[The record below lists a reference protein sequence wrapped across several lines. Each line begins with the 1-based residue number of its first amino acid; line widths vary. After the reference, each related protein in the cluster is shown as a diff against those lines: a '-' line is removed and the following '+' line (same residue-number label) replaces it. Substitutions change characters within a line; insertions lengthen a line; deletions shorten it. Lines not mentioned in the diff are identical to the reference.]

1 MMQSVDKDRGVI
13 STDGTKKARI
23 ERAALTLFAQE
34 GIDQVTTKAIA
45 AAAQVSEG
53 LIYRHFSNKEGL
65 ARALMVAVH
74 NRLTDIIREALA
86 LEDIRGQI
94 RHIATAYCELA
105 DADWMLFRYHILYL
119 HRFPNISADSNTD
132 SNAGSKSGQCH
143 DPLSLT
149 QKLLEAAMVRG
160 DIPTEDAHILA
171 PMALGIVLQTA
182 EAKVL
187 GFLTAPLGDHL
198 DLFVRRIEAVL
209 DV

>member
-1 MMQSVDKDRGVI
+1 MMQSIDKDRGVI

-74 NRLTDIIREALA
+74 NRLSEIISDALA
-86 LEDIRGQI
+86 LEDIRAQI
-94 RHIATAYCELA
+94 RHIATAYCDLA

-119 HRFPNISADSNTD
+119 HRFPNISADS
-132 SNAGSKSGQCH
+132 GPGH

-187 GFLTAPLGDHL
+187 GFLTTPLGDHL

>member
-1 MMQSVDKDRGVI
+1 MKQSFDYDPERGVL
-13 STDGTKKARI
+13 SADGTKKARI
-23 ERAALTLFAQE
+23 ERAALTLFAQD
-34 GIDQVTTKAIA
+34 GIEQVTTKAIA
-45 AAAQVSEG
+45 SAAEVSEG
-53 LIYRHFSNKEGL
+53 LIYRHFTSKEEL
-65 ARALMVAVH
+65 ARALMSAVH
-74 NRLTDIIREALA
+74 NQLSDIINSAAGLS
-86 LEDIRGQI
+86 DIGAQI
-94 RHIATAYCELA
+94 RHIATAYCDIA

-119 HRFPNISADSNTD
+119 HRFPNISSA
-132 SNAGSKSGQCH
+132 AGY

-149 QKLLEAAMVRG
+149 QSLLETAMERG

-187 GFLTAPLGDHL
+187 GFITGSLGDHL